1 MTIEYVLLLICVFA
15 IGMKAFVSAPK
26 AAFKDG
32 APRLGARIEKQ
43 IATGEGFR
51 MNGNRLNWAPEPE
64 RQ

>member
-26 AAFKDG
+26 AAFKEG

-51 MNGNRLNWAPEPE
+51 MKGQRVNWTPEPE

>member
-26 AAFKDG
+26 AAFKEG

-51 MNGNRLNWAPEPE
+51 MNGQRVNWTSEPE
-64 RQ
+64 QR